1 MNLVL
6 AVWVF
11 GLVVA
16 MSSAV
21 IAAYL
26 LPPEDSDSD

>member
-11 GLVVA
+11 ALVVG
-16 MSSAV
+16 MSAAV

-26 LPPEDSDSD
+26 LPPED

>member
-26 LPPEDSDSD
+26 LPSEDADR